1 MGKGISP
8 SEAIGLLACI
18 RGIGKQNK
26 NKAYSDPTPY
36 DPISTKVIVDAGIY
50 KKFFTK
56 IN

>member
-36 DPISTKVIVDAGIY
+36 DPISAKVILDAGIY